1 MPGTIRRPLLATG
14 AWFVIPAMVLT
25 GTTGTAQALG
35 PDDIDPT
42 AVGVLRLVIAGPVL
56 LLVAQARQDLYRR
69 SRRLPVRPV
78 AVAAIAMAAY
88 QPLFFGGVHRTGV
101 ALGTIMTMG
110 SAPLFAGLLAWT
122 IQNETPDR
130 RWFPATVAAV
140 TGGALLVSGGEDIGV
155 DPVGM
160 VMSLGAGLSYAVFT
174 VATKRV
180 LDDHPPIAVMAV
192 TLTGSALLLTPALA
206 VADLGWV
213 GSARGVAVV
222 AHLGLIATAAAYLLF
237 GFGIARLPVATV
249 TTLSLAEPLTAGL
262 LGMAVLGERLSAT
275 AWIGALLV
283 VVGLVVV
290 SVGRAGQVGSSAPG
304 GDGGTPGR

>member
-1 MPGTIRRPLLATG
+1 
-14 AWFVIPAMVLT
+14 MVLT

-35 PDDIDPT
+35 PDDINPT

>member
-1 MPGTIRRPLLATG
+1 MPGRRTTLDGG
-14 AWFVIPAMVLT
+14 AVLVALSMVLI
-25 GTTGTAQALG
+25 GSTGTAQALG
-35 PDDIDPT
+35 PDGIDPLV
-42 AVGVLRLVIAGPVL
+42 VGVLRLGIGGPVL
-56 LLVAQARQDLYRR
+56 LAAAVALGQVAWSMPRGPLLVA
-69 SRRLPVRPV
+69 
-78 AVAAIAMAAY
+78 AVAMAAY

>member
-1 MPGTIRRPLLATG
+1 
-14 AWFVIPAMVLT
+14 MVLT